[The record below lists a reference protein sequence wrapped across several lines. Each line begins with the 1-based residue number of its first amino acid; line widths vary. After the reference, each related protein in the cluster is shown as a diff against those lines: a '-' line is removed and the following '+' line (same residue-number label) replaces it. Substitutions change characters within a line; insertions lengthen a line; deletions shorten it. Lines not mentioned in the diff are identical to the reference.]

1 LHVTKSGMNAKEYL
15 STRRGSTPKES
26 SMALLL
32 GDVDTIPESASKQV
46 LVHELAS
53 LRQRVREL
61 ETLDANR
68 RWTEKALKESE
79 QRLRLLLE
87 STEDIIV
94 AMLDLQGRCLY
105 YNGPSRYGLKPE
117 DVIGKTPADFLDPSI
132 AASVLVRVKHVAAL
146 RQSLNFEQKVPWRR
160 NTLWFLTQISPVLDK
175 SGEVSAVVFFSRNIS
190 ERKRAEESLRLANIL
205 LERTFASLKEAVFVM
220 DLSAQ
225 AVITCNTAVEHIFGY
240 KKEEVIGKTLE
251 FLHLSKAN
259 YDEFNEGL
267 SSALKG
273 EGLFNAEFPARCKDG
288 TSIMTEYTVT
298 ETSDDS
304 SGRAVLVIVAR
315 DITERKRAEEQLK
328 IALKEKEVLLKEIHH
343 RVKNNLAVI
352 SSLLNMQ
359 SKYIKDKKTLEIFRE
374 SQNRVKTMALIHT
387 KLYQS
392 SDLARIDFADY
403 VRKLAADLIDSYRLE
418 PDAVTLL
425 LDVRDVFFDV
435 NVGIPCGLIINE
447 LLTNA
452 LKHAFPS
459 GRKGEVSVSLRPE
472 EERITLAVADNGI
485 GFPENIDFRNTES
498 LGFQLVTALVDQLG
512 GTIELAG
519 EKGTRFVISFPK

>member
-1 LHVTKSGMNAKEYL
+1 MNPKGFL
-15 STRRGSTPKES
+15 TGRGGPTSRGTNA
-26 SMALLL
+26 ALLF
-32 GDVDTIPESASKQV
+32 GEVEEKPENKPKQA
-46 LVHELAS
+46 LINELTS

-61 ETLDANR
+61 EGLEASRT
-68 RWTEKALKESE
+68 WTEKALRESE

-94 AMLDLQGRCLY
+94 AMLDVHGRCLY
-105 YNGPSRYGLKPE
+105 YNGPSRYALKPE
-117 DVIGKTPADFLDPSI
+117 DVIGKTAADFLDPTI
-132 AASVLVRVKHVAAL
+132 AASVLVRVKHVAAT

-160 NTLWFLTQISPVLDK
+160 KTMWFLTQISPVVDK
-175 SGEVSAVVFFSRNIS
+175 TGDVSAVVFFARNIT
-190 ERKRAEESLRLANIL
+190 ERKRAEESLRLANML

-220 DLSAQ
+220 DQSAHTI
-225 AVITCNTAVEHIFGY
+225 ITCNSAVEEIFGY
-240 KKEEVIGKTLE
+240 KKEEVMGRTLG
-251 FLHLSKAN
+251 FLHQSKAD
-259 YDEFNEGL
+259 YDVFYNRL
-267 SSALKG
+267 SSALVG
-273 EGLFNAEFPARCKDG
+273 EGLFNAEFPARRKDG
-288 TSIMTEYTVT
+288 TLIITECTVT

-304 SGRAVLVIVAR
+304 SGRAVLVIVVR
-315 DITERKRAEEQLK
+315 DITERKRSEEQLK

-392 SDLARIDFADY
+392 SDLAQIDFADY
-403 VRKLAADLIDSYRLE
+403 IRKLAADLIDSYRLE
-418 PDAVTLL
+418 RDSVVLL
-425 LDVRDVFFDV
+425 LDVRDVYFDV

-452 LKHAFPS
+452 LKHAFPH
-459 GRKGEVSVSLRPE
+459 GRKGEVSVRLTPRDE
-472 EERITLAVADNGI
+472 GVALVVSDNGI
-485 GFPENIDFRNTES
+485 GFPERIDFRNTES

-512 GTIELAG
+512 GTMELSRNN
-519 EKGTRFVISFPK
+519 GTTFTISFPKQG

>member
-1 LHVTKSGMNAKEYL
+1 
-15 STRRGSTPKES
+15 
-26 SMALLL
+26 MALLL
-32 GDVDTIPESASKQV
+32 KDFETRPENSSKQA
-46 LVHELAS
+46 LLHQLGS
-53 LRQRVREL
+53 LRQRVKEL
-61 ETLDANR
+61 EAVETSR
-68 RWTEKALKESE
+68 RATEKRLRESE

-87 STEDIIV
+87 STEDMIV

-105 YNGPSRYGLKPE
+105 YNGPSRYALKPE
-117 DVIGKTPADFLDPSI
+117 DVMGKTPADILDPTI
-132 AASVLVRVKHVAAL
+132 AASILVRVKHVAAT
-146 RQSLNFEQKVPWRR
+146 RQSLNFEQRVPWRR
-160 NTLWFLTQISPVLDK
+160 NTLWFLTQISPVIDK
-175 SGEVSAVVFFSRNIS
+175 EGEVTAVVFFARSIT

-220 DLSAQ
+220 DLSALTI
-225 AVITCNTAVEHIFGY
+225 ITCNAAVEQIFGY

-251 FLHLSKAN
+251 FLHLSTAD

-273 EGLFNAEFPARCKDG
+273 EGLFNAEFPARRKDG
-288 TSIMTEYTVT
+288 TSLITEYTVT

-304 SGRAVLVIVAR
+304 SGRTVLVIVVR

-328 IALKEKEVLLKEIHH
+328 VALKEKEVLLKEIHH

-359 SKYIKDKKTLEIFRE
+359 SKYIKDNKTLEIFRE

-392 SDLARIDFADY
+392 SDLAQIDFADY
-403 VRKLAADLIDSYRLE
+403 IRKLAGDLIESYRLE

-425 LDVRDVFFDV
+425 LDVRDVYFDV

-452 LKHAFPS
+452 LKHAFPN
-459 GRKGEVSVSLRPE
+459 GHKGEVSISLSPE
-472 EERITLAVADNGI
+472 DERIKLVVADNGI

-498 LGFQLVTALVDQLG
+498 LGFQLVTALVDQLS
-512 GTIELAG
+512 GTIDLAG
-519 EKGTRFVISFPK
+519 DKGTKFVISFPK

>member
-1 LHVTKSGMNAKEYL
+1 M
-15 STRRGSTPKES
+15 P
-26 SMALLL
+26 LLL
-32 GDVDTIPESASKQV
+32 KEFETKPENTSKQV
-46 LVHELAS
+46 LLHQLGS
-53 LRQRVREL
+53 LRHRVREL
-61 ETLDANR
+61 EALETNR
-68 RWTEKALKESE
+68 RHTEKALKESE

-94 AMLDLQGRCLY
+94 AMLDLGGRFLY
-105 YNGPSRYGLKPE
+105 YNGPSRYALKPE
-117 DVIGKTPADFLDPSI
+117 DVIGKTPADFLDSTI
-132 AASVLVRVKHVAAL
+132 AASVLVRVRHVAAT
-146 RQSLNFEQKVPWRR
+146 RQSLNFEQRVPWRKT
-160 NTLWFLTQISPVLDK
+160 TLWFLTQISPVIDK
-175 SGEVSAVVFFSRNIS
+175 AGEVTAVVFFARSIT

-220 DLSAQ
+220 DPSVQ
-225 AVITCNTAVEHIFGY
+225 TIITCNAAVEQIFGY

-251 FLHLSKAN
+251 FLHLSRAN
-259 YDEFNEGL
+259 YDQFNEGL

-273 EGLFNAEFPARCKDG
+273 EGLFNAEFPARRKDG
-288 TSIMTEYTVT
+288 TSIVTEYTVT

-304 SGRAVLVIVAR
+304 SGRSVLVIVVR

-328 IALKEKEVLLKEIHH
+328 VALKEKEVLLKEIHH

-392 SDLARIDFADY
+392 TDLARIDFADY
-403 VRKLAADLIDSYRLE
+403 IRKLAADLIDSYRLE

-425 LDVRDVFFDV
+425 LDVKNVDFDV
-435 NVGIPCGLIINE
+435 NVAIPCGLIINE

-452 LKHAFPS
+452 LKHAFPH
-459 GRKGEVSVSLRPE
+459 GHKGEVRVSLRPE
-472 EERITLAVADNGI
+472 DERMTLAVADNGV
-485 GFPENIDFRNTES
+485 GFSENIDFRNTES
-498 LGFQLVTALVDQLG
+498 LGLQLVTALVEQLG
-512 GTIELAG
+512 GTIDLTVND
-519 EKGTRFVISFPK
+519 GTTFVISFPK